1 MTQCTTYIHAFRHSY
16 IVRMHMLCKYYFVR
30 IVFDLFVG
38 PFNCLNFSLELCV
51 CGGEG
56 GGGVR
61 ARACVFVR
69 ACMRECVSACVFVSF
84 SLFFFFSS
92 PNIVHFC
99 YVYKLFLLKTI

>member
-1 MTQCTTYIHAFRHSY
+1 
-16 IVRMHMLCKYYFVR
+16 MHMLCKYYFVR

-51 CGGEG
+51 CVCVCGGG

-61 ARACVFVR
+61 ARVR
-69 ACMRECVSACVFVSF
+69 ACVCACVRSCGARVHECMRVCLLLSL
-84 SLFFFFSS
+84 LFFS

-99 YVYKLFLLKTI
+99 YVKK

>member
-51 CGGEG
+51 CVCVG
-56 GGGVR
+56 GGGC
-61 ARACVFVR
+61 ARACVRVCVCSCAR
-69 ACMRECVSACVFVSF
+69 ACVSA
-84 SLFFFFSS
+84 
-92 PNIVHFC
+92 
-99 YVYKLFLLKTI
+99 

>member
-1 MTQCTTYIHAFRHSY
+1 MTQCTTYIHAFRHSD

-51 CGGEG
+51 CVCG
-56 GGGVR
+56 GGGGGG
-61 ARACVFVR
+61 ARACVRACVRVFVR

-84 SLFFFFSS
+84 SLFFFF
-92 PNIVHFC
+92 
-99 YVYKLFLLKTI
+99 LLQI